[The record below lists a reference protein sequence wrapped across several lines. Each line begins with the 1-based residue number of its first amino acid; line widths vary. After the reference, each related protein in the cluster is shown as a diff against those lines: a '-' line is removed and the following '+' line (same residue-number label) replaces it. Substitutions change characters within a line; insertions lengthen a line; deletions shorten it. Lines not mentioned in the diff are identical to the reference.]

1 MDIIE
6 PHDTHRLIGHKKQEQ
21 YILSMW
27 KKGKLPHAFLFSG
40 PRGIGKA
47 TFAFRFSRF
56 LLYSDDNKMNGQNGL
71 DFSQEDTSQ
80 TLDIPNEANINRQI
94 SNNAHPKLL
103 VIQRSEN
110 IQTKKLRNEIVID
123 DLRSLKG
130 FLNLKA
136 SDAGW
141 RVVIIDTIDDMNR
154 NTANA
159 ILKLLEEPPKKVV
172 FILISNGGML
182 LPTITSRCHLLKF
195 LPLSKDDLASA
206 LEPFSDI
213 SKQSDIDI
221 IHQLSGGS
229 IRLAKEMITLDLLEN
244 LTDIMDLLSRSWPLS
259 ALDIDTIF
267 EKWQRSLRRNQSL
280 SLEDKLVIVINW
292 LSEGLVKFNK
302 VSDKYVARLKNE
314 DLIFNKLVEAHGME
328 NFLYRLKDAEV
339 LARKSKALNLDQKET
354 FFGCIQLLTE

>member
-1 MDIIE
+1 MCIRD
-6 PHDTHRLIGHKKQEQ
+6 R
-21 YILSMW
+21 
-27 KKGKLPHAFLFSG
+27 
-40 PRGIGKA
+40 
-47 TFAFRFSRF
+47 
-56 LLYSDDNKMNGQNGL
+56 
-71 DFSQEDTSQ
+71 
-80 TLDIPNEANINRQI
+80 
-94 SNNAHPKLL
+94 LL

-123 DLRSLKG
+123 DLRPLRG

-244 LTDIMDLLSRSWPLS
+244 LTDIMDLLSRSWPL
-259 ALDIDTIF
+259 ATLDID
-267 EKWQRSLRRNQSL
+267 L
-280 SLEDKLVIVINW
+280 SLIHI
-292 LSEGLVKFNK
+292 SEPTRP
-302 VSDKYVARLKNE
+302 Y
-314 DLIFNKLVEAHGME
+314 
-328 NFLYRLKDAEV
+328 
-339 LARKSKALNLDQKET
+339 
-354 FFGCIQLLTE
+354 